1 MRKNMK
7 RTKVIAATA
16 MTACMLLGLGMT
28 SSAEDKVYEIKM
40 VSCDAPTTIWHTEHI
55 AMAERIKERTNGCVD
70 IQFYGNGEMLVYDEG
85 IEAVMSDAAVFYF
98 TDPSMFVDY
107 VPVLKTICAPYL
119 WENLAE
125 VEAFGASDMCA
136 EILADAEAANLH
148 AVTPLTVVGTRHIL
162 ADKPVTSVAD
172 CEGLSIRVPGSEI
185 YTDTFAALGTNY
197 QGLAFSEV
205 YNALET
211 GMITSLEITPGNLVT
226 LRPDESMKGDKYYS
240 LNCHMVNLASVWC
253 GQGFWES
260 LPEEYQA
267 IITEEMA
274 ASTAL
279 INKSVDDSTNA
290 DIETIAGFGIEIVE
304 VPDKSSFQEAVA
316 GMNSEMEKWD
326 EVSAAVLEIRESLA
340 Q

>member
-7 RTKVIAATA
+7 RTKFVIASVMSTCLLLGMG
-16 MTACMLLGLGMT
+16 MTAG
-28 SSAEDKVYEIKM
+28 AEDKVYEIKL

-85 IEAVMSDAAVFYF
+85 IEAVMSDTAVFYF
-98 TDPSMFVDY
+98 TDPSLFVDY
-107 VPVLKTICAPYL
+107 APVLKTVCAPYL

-125 VEAFGASDMCA
+125 VEAFGASEMYA

-162 ADKPVTSVAD
+162 ADKPITSVAD

-197 QGLAFSEV
+197 QGLPFSEV

-211 GMITSLEITPGNLVT
+211 GMITSIECTPGTIVNM
-226 LRPDESMKGDKYYS
+226 RPDESMKGDKYYS
-240 LNCHMVNLASVWC
+240 LNCHMVNLASIWC
-253 GQGFWES
+253 GQGFWDS

-279 INKSVDDSTNA
+279 INKTVDDSTNA
-290 DIETIAGFGIEIVE
+290 EMEKVAEFGIEIVE
-304 VPDKSSFQEAVA
+304 VPDKSSFQDAVA
-316 GMNSEMEKWD
+316 EMNSEMERWD
-326 EVSAAVLEIRESLA
+326 EISAAVLEIRESLA